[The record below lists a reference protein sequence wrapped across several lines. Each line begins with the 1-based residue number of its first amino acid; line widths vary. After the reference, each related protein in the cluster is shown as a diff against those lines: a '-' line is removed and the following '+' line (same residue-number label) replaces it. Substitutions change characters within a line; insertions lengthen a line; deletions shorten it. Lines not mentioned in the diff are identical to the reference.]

1 MVFKRFEDKLGLP
14 PLEEVTSLLTGPTG
28 KRIDTLVTRLE
39 KLSQDKSAIK
49 EVLELLKLI
58 QQMDNAGTLDKLND
72 LLKNIPKGKT
82 GQVLVSELRQAIT
95 QLAPR
100 LDKLS
105 ALASALT
112 KDD

>member
-14 PLEEVTSLLTGPTG
+14 PLQEVTSLLSGPTG
-28 KRIDTLVTRLE
+28 KRVDSLITRLE
-39 KLSQDKSAIK
+39 KLSQDKTAIT

-58 QQMDNAGTLDKLND
+58 QQMDNAGTLDKLNE
-72 LLKNIPKGKT
+72 LLKNIPKGKG
-82 GQVLVSELRQAIT
+82 GQALVSELRQAIT

-105 ALASALT
+105 ALASALM
-112 KDD
+112 KED